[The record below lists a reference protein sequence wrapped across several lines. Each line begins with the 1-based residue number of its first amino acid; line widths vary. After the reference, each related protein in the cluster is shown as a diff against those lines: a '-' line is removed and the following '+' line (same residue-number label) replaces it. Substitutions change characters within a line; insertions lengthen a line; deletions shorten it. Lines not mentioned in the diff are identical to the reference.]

1 MWKTAWDLGVMFRHI
16 HRRAR
21 PHFVSSR
28 VKASISTSSSLPA
41 PIPSAVN
48 QASEVSLSQT
58 TTDEMTASHPHP
70 TLPSLSSTQLRAAHH
85 VPQPGYGGQS
95 YVLFDSIAR
104 YEANLCYREGTFD
117 TANPPYIRK
126 YLRTYGLT
134 PPRAESYET
143 QKARCMTSAI
153 IK

>member
-1 MWKTAWDLGVMFRHI
+1 MFRHI

-21 PHFVSSR
+21 PHFVLYR
-28 VKASISTSSSLPA
+28 AKASISTSSSLPA

-70 TLPSLSSTQLRAAHH
+70 TLPSLSAVQLRAAHH

-95 YVLFDSIAR
+95 YVSSFPWSPR
-104 YEANLCYREGTFD
+104 TNANKYSRDREGTFD

-143 QKARCMTSAI
+143 QKARCRDPDAI
-153 IK
+153 YK